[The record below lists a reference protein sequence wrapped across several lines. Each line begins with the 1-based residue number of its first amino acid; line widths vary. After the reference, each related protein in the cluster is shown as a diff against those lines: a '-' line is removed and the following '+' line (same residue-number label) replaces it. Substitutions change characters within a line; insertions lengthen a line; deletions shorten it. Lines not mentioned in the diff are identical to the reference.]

1 MCRGEPFPS
10 SDAVPHVAP
19 LAEDRD
25 ARVQRAA
32 VEILGRI
39 GIAYGNYESAVVRMD
54 PTGKATVLTGATTQR
69 QIDLAA
75 ETDIATQA
83 LMREVFAQQDLAD
96 AAAIAARGLAEAAQ
110 AAAAVASQRYGL
122 ETRLLQVQGD
132 TSALRLRE
140 LALLDESNRPLQ
152 ERIWALED
160 QAVADAAAAQAAAEM
175 ARAAQQAADQQQR
188 AAEQIKNAWLSA
200 AEAIINE
207 ANRLRGLMGITPQ
220 SLAQAQAQFAI
231 LTAQARAGDIEA
243 AKMLPGVASSIV
255 DLTARTATSS
265 ISVQRARG
273 QLAGSL
279 DTTADIVAAIQGLK
293 AELAA
298 MRKDTRKTAD
308 LLTRVTQDGNS
319 MQTTA
324 V

>member
-1 MCRGEPFPS
+1 M
-10 SDAVPHVAP
+10 
-19 LAEDRD
+19 
-25 ARVQRAA
+25 
-32 VEILGRI
+32 
-39 GIAYGNYESAVVRMD
+39 
-54 PTGKATVLTGATTQR
+54 
-69 QIDLAA
+69 
-75 ETDIATQA
+75 
-83 LMREVFAQQDLAD
+83 
-96 AAAIAARGLAEAAQ
+96 
-110 AAAAVASQRYGL
+110 
-122 ETRLLQVQGD
+122 
-132 TSALRLRE
+132 RLRE